1 MSRELQDLIEKEE
14 LVRDSMRLQRYR
26 CNSKTIRLIDKI
38 KDELADTTE
47 IMGEL
52 DMIYRFAERMKEEIE

>member
-1 MSRELQDLIEKEE
+1 MSRELQDLMEKEE

>member
-1 MSRELQDLIEKEE
+1 MEFRDLIDKEE
-14 LVRDSMRLQRYR
+14 LVRDSMRLQKYR
-26 CNSKTIRLIDKI
+26 DSDKTIRLIDKI

-52 DMIYRFAERMKEEIE
+52 DMIYRFAEMLKEGIE